1 MTERRQD
8 GRAGAAE
15 SARLFRQ
22 YVCDHFAEALERH
35 EIFAWYQPLVRI
47 QTRSVCG
54 TEALARWESPMYGLM
69 EARRFVPVLE
79 QEGLVHKLDLYM
91 IDLACRQTR
100 ELLDAGDQRFLPIS
114 VNISPNICDVAD
126 PVVAMADAC
135 ARHGIP
141 MGAVELELRG
151 RVPADLVT
159 RLQAHGVHVWAD
171 NFAGGHLPVSVL
183 ADSPYTAIKLSRG
196 MMTTNY
202 ERAGRLRVVVEGI
215 LEITKRLGVVS
226 AAKGV
231 ENEAQLDYLRRI
243 GCELAQGYLFAKPA
257 PLVDL
262 PGQLEAGGVG
272 YEAVDRRGYYEA
284 GSRINLLASSYREAA
299 GGMGVQRDA
308 APVAVVEITAD
319 RMRYLGVNQAYL
331 DFLTGEGYK
340 GTEEAERLLSDP
352 SNVAAVDL
360 RRAAERARETG
371 TDQVA
376 SYMGHGRLHL
386 TQVHPV
392 SSDADAGSQIVLLS
406 TSDMGRFDEASLNV
420 VSQRMSDKTS
430 LVTKE
435 ALWDSLLAMRFAGY
449 FWKDV
454 DRRFVGVSPSFLDF
468 YGFDSVEDVL
478 GKTDE
483 DMGWHVNPAPFK
495 AEEEL
500 VLSKGTPVVEA
511 HGRCIARGRIC
522 SIIANK
528 VPIYQNGKI
537 VGLLGCFRVDEVAE
551 AAKANLPTASGESD
565 AAQIGPLSEVFNE
578 YRQAF
583 DRDGTD
589 FVICAVQ
596 LAGLE
601 ELARDHGEEAVRAA
615 TRACE
620 AQIERLLHN
629 SGVYAHYDH
638 DIILI
643 MRQFGRVGDA
653 DVFVDSLRSLA
664 LLLDDGESADGLSVR
679 VAATRYASC
688 GTPDVMAEVM
698 GQRFQE
704 AGIVERF

>member
-1 MTERRQD
+1 
-8 GRAGAAE
+8 
-15 SARLFRQ
+15 
-22 YVCDHFAEALERH
+22 
-35 EIFAWYQPLVRI
+35 
-47 QTRSVCG
+47 
-54 TEALARWESPMYGLM
+54 
-69 EARRFVPVLE
+69 
-79 QEGLVHKLDLYM
+79 
-91 IDLACRQTR
+91 
-100 ELLDAGDQRFLPIS
+100 
-114 VNISPNICDVAD
+114 
-126 PVVAMADAC
+126 
-135 ARHGIP
+135 
-141 MGAVELELRG
+141 
-151 RVPADLVT
+151 
-159 RLQAHGVHVWAD
+159 
-171 NFAGGHLPVSVL
+171 
-183 ADSPYTAIKLSRG
+183 
-196 MMTTNY
+196 
-202 ERAGRLRVVVEGI
+202 
-215 LEITKRLGVVS
+215 
-226 AAKGV
+226 
-231 ENEAQLDYLRRI
+231 
-243 GCELAQGYLFAKPA
+243 
-257 PLVDL
+257 
-262 PGQLEAGGVG
+262 
-272 YEAVDRRGYYEA
+272 
-284 GSRINLLASSYREAA
+284 
-299 GGMGVQRDA
+299 
-308 APVAVVEITAD
+308 
-319 RMRYLGVNQAYL
+319 
-331 DFLTGEGYK
+331 
-340 GTEEAERLLSDP
+340 
-352 SNVAAVDL
+352 
-360 RRAAERARETG
+360 
-371 TDQVA
+371 
-376 SYMGHGRLHL
+376 
-386 TQVHPV
+386 
-392 SSDADAGSQIVLLS
+392 
-406 TSDMGRFDEASLNV
+406 MGRFDEASLNV
-420 VSQRMSDKTS
+420 VSQRMSDTTS